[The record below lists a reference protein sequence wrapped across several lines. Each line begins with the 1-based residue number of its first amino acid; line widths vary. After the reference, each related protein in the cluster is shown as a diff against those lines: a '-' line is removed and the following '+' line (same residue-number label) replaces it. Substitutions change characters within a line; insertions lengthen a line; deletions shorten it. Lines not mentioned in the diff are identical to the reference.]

1 MGEQPDAL
9 VESSRQ
15 QVRIIREKFKTD
27 ETSSKRKEDKKLKNS
42 DKIWLRLELNKVAK
56 LQHKTNDVTYYRLWQ
71 SREWVDNML
80 RTIPANTEKVV
91 PLKAQL
97 RFCKEVFKQNLDDP
111 TVYRFS
117 MFENGK
123 SVQLTIWELTNN
135 VKNLIEHALSF
146 PRVAHHQDQVIHV
159 GQNVRHNFQNQD
171 KESLCTG
178 RVASQVCSSYTHS
191 GHI

>member
-91 PLKAQL
+91 ALKAQL

-135 VKNLIEHALSF
+135 VKI
-146 PRVAHHQDQVIHV
+146 
-159 GQNVRHNFQNQD
+159 
-171 KESLCTG
+171 
-178 RVASQVCSSYTHS
+178 
-191 GHI
+191 